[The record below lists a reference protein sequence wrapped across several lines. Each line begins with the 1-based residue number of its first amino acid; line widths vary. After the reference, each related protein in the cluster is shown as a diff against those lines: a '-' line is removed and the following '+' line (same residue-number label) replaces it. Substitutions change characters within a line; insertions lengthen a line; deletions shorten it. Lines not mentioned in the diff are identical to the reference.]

1 MAIKTLLDCCTSFH
15 SFKTDKKKFQV
26 GHVTPKHQAMNKPS
40 PHTAVG
46 ARPACP
52 PWQGWLLPLTWEII
66 SQLQQILFSLGG
78 CTGEPDRTGSSALP
92 GPAGSWSTGQSRVP
106 LQRSSWRGCR
116 GSSVPALAL
125 CPCPGS
131 VPLPWLCPAARL
143 VLFAA
148 CSSFLPWHSWGT
160 TQLSS
165 DTHPGFSASL
175 CSALCLLSCS
185 SQGKGGKQVTGGV
198 GGKGARSC

>member
-92 GPAGSWSTGQSRVP
+92 GPAGSWSTGRSRVP

-131 VPLPWLCPAARL
+131 AQLPGLC
-143 VLFAA
+143 
-148 CSSFLPWHSWGT
+148 
-160 TQLSS
+160 
-165 DTHPGFSASL
+165 
-175 CSALCLLSCS
+175 CLLPAPHSFPGTRGALPSCPQTLT
-185 SQGKGGKQVTGGV
+185 QGFLLLCAVLSAFYPALPK
-198 GGKGARSC
+198 ARGESR